1 MMKTSKEKTTP
12 KTKKASETV
21 EAGSKKKVAA
31 KKYEPSVEEIRAK
44 AEEIYFKRI
53 STGEHGTEE
62 SDWLKA
68 EESLRKL
75 KK

>member
-12 KTKKASETV
+12 KTKKASVTV
-21 EAGSKKKVAA
+21 EAGSKKKVAR
-31 KKYEPSVEEIRAK
+31 KYEPSVEEIRAK

-53 STGEHGTEE
+53 SAGEHGTEE

-68 EESLRKL
+68 EESLRRS